1 MTNKEKLLK
10 LALPRNPETDQ
21 DILFREKNKSW
32 LRESKRI
39 AVKVL
44 LALKEQNLTQKDLA
58 EKMEVSPQYINKL
71 VKGKENLTLETI
83 TKLQNVLQVTILAS
97 ANKQKEENT
106 YKMPVFSYQAEYQI
120 IEDTE

>member
-1 MTNKEKLLK
+1 MIMTNKDKFLK
-10 LALPRNPETDQ
+10 LVLPQNPETDQ

-83 TKLQNVLQVTILAS
+83 TKLQDILQIAILAS
-97 ANKQKEENT
+97 HKPSNT
-106 YKMPVFSYQAEYQI
+106 RNRKFFTNIPL
-120 IEDTE
+120 

>member
-10 LALPRNPETDQ
+10 LALPQNPETDQ

-83 TKLQNVLQVTILAS
+83 TKLQDVLQIAILAS
-97 ANKQKEENT
+97 ANKQKEGNT
-106 YKMPVFSYQAEYQI
+106 YRMPVFSYQTEYI
-120 IEDTE
+120 IEETE